1 MRVQGLSSHESV
13 YWQSWAETALVL
25 QVSPQVA
32 GKDCVKWLKEHGAVL
47 SNESSP
53 AEGAVDCKASANTLV
68 MPAAVA
74 VAHGDANLAID
85 DFLKSMS

>member
-1 MRVQGLSSHESV
+1 MSSSAFCYHKLTRVL
-13 YWQSWAETALVL
+13 LL
-25 QVSPQVA
+25 QVSPQTA
-32 GKDCVKWLKEHGAVL
+32 SKSCIGWLKEHGAVL
-47 SNESSP
+47 SKESSEV
-53 AEGAVDCKASANTLV
+53 EGAVDCKASSNTLV

>member
-1 MRVQGLSSHESV
+1 MLS
-13 YWQSWAETALVL
+13 
-25 QVSPQVA
+25 
-32 GKDCVKWLKEHGAVL
+32 K
-47 SNESSP
+47 ESSS

>member
-1 MRVQGLSSHESV
+1 MCL
-13 YWQSWAETALVL
+13 L

-32 GKDCVKWLKEHGAVL
+32 LKACMTWLKEHGAVL
-47 SNESSP
+47 SKEASP
-53 AEGAVDCKASANTLV
+53 SEAAVECKASANTLV